1 MTDETR
7 RPLSTD
13 VVLSQTMEKLH
24 VDTPTDMLRAV
35 FDLVDKVAFYEDSPA
50 PLLVIDHQGK
60 ITLHNS
66 LTVYGLTQII
76 DALRNLRVAGG

>member
-7 RPLSTD
+7 QLLSTD
-13 VVLSQTMEKLH
+13 VVLSQTMEKLQAG
-24 VDTPTDMLRAV
+24 TPTDMLRAV
-35 FDLVDKVAFYEDSPA
+35 SDLVDKVAFYEDSPA